1 LAVALSLSSG
11 CHTPSPKGGSSF
23 AIMSPERANAVSV
36 SLQTGRDT
44 RMEEGSTVIPH
55 YFSPVLQGDVTLPVY
70 PPSALAARTGEVTV
84 YAQLTIGM
92 DGEVVDIAPSF
103 RVVSIPNAYSDHFFE
118 AVSAAVKR
126 WKFSPAEMEYIEEV
140 RKSGK
145 VSYRFLRSEAISDT
159 VDVKFTFTAPGRV
172 NAG

>member
-1 LAVALSLSSG
+1 L
-11 CHTPSPKGGSSF
+11 
-23 AIMSPERANAVSV
+23 
-36 SLQTGRDT
+36 
-44 RMEEGSTVIPH
+44 EEGSTVIPH

-84 YAQLTIGM
+84 YAQLTIGV
-92 DGEVVDIAPSF
+92 DGGVADIAPSF
-103 RVVSIPNAYSDHFFE
+103 RGVSIPNTYSDQFFE

-145 VSYRFLRSEAISDT
+145 ASYRFLRRETISDT
-159 VDVKFTFTAPGRV
+159 VDVKFTFTASGWVKR
-172 NAG
+172 G